1 MRWNRYWLLFAA
13 CALAWLATYLIL
25 PPAMSGTDVFIF
37 RDAGWNLAAY
47 GSFKSAALRYMP
59 DLVPRLYAHY
69 TPLMPLL
76 FAGYASVFPRNAYAG
91 TVFNLLLGLLGAAV
105 ALYWALAQPK
115 GKLRNWA
122 ALAVAV
128 LPVAFITYDRPEA
141 TAFVL
146 FAATIAVA
154 ARPRV
159 RPIAVGLLIALTFL
173 AHPFFAIAAAVW
185 VAALFLS
192 RNWATT
198 CRWPLT
204 WRQVVVAG
212 ATAVIPI
219 AAVALLYYS
228 LDPTSLA
235 RFAAHSL
242 GARSGLGVGFS
253 GRSGGWLHGIGWAIF
268 GVSGLGAWEY
278 MASLASTVLLA
289 GWSIRNRRQ
298 LLPEEWLLVAAG
310 VACTLI
316 SIILFPFQ
324 YMYVT
329 ASAFFIPIGLLVAGR
344 QRTRLAVPGLA
355 LLLFAVLI
363 RVPDL
368 GFHLLERS
376 EQGPS
381 YRAALGQPAFLR
393 AQLPSP
399 DDIVTLEGDSYD
411 LFKPQFHYMIHLND
425 AEDVDRFSKVDG
437 VANCYDGLHGLGDSL
452 RPFPAK
458 LNAAD
463 FHLVEPAPRHLWVT
477 VFGRRIM
484 HAQWGYGCDLYVRN
498 NAAAAKSGMP

>member
-1 MRWNRYWLLFAA
+1 MKWNRYWLLFAF

-47 GSFKSAALRYMP
+47 GSFKSTALRYMP

-69 TPLMPLL
+69 TPIMPLL
-76 FAGYASVFPRNAYAG
+76 FAGYAAIFPRNAYAG

-105 ALYWALAQPK
+105 ALRWVLAQPD
-115 GKLRNWA
+115 GKLRNYA

-141 TAFVL
+141 IAFVL
-146 FAATIAVA
+146 FTVTIAAA
-154 ARPRV
+154 ARPGA

-173 AHPFFAIAAAVW
+173 AHPFFAIASAGW
-185 VAALFLS
+185 VTALFLS
-192 RNWATT
+192 CNWSTA

-204 WRQVVVAG
+204 WRQMVVAG
-212 ATAVIPI
+212 AAAVIPI
-219 AAVALLYYS
+219 AGVALLYYS

-242 GARSGLGVGFS
+242 GRRSGLGVGFS
-253 GRSGGWLHGIGWAIF
+253 GQSGGWLHGVGWAIF

-278 MASLASTVLLA
+278 LASLASTVLLA
-289 GWSIRNRRQ
+289 GWSIRHRKQ
-298 LLPEEWLLVAAG
+298 LQPEEWLLIAAG

-329 ASAFFIPIGLLVAGR
+329 ASAFFIAVGLLVASR
-344 QRTRLAVPGLA
+344 QRVRLVVPGLA

-381 YRAALGQPAFLR
+381 YRAALEQPATLR

-399 DDIVTLEGDSYD
+399 DDIVTIEGDSYD
-411 LFKPQFHYMIHLND
+411 LFKPQFHYMIHLTD
-425 AEDVDRFSKVDG
+425 AEDVDHFSKVNG
-437 VANCYDGLHGLGDSL
+437 VANCYDGFHGSGNSL

-458 LNAAD
+458 LNAAE
-463 FHLVEPAPRHLWVT
+463 FHLIEPAPRRLWVT
-477 VFGRRIM
+477 LLGHRIM
-484 HAQWGYGCDLYVRN
+484 HAQWGFGCDLYVRN
-498 NAAAAKSGMP
+498 SAAIAKSGAP